1 MVGMTTAPPRPNAT
15 DDCPPASS
23 VTTPGALPGP
33 SVTAPATQLRPA
45 PPTAEQPRAGLLAGL
60 AVVVTMVLWASA
72 FVAIRHVGSDLSPG
86 PLALIRV
93 LVATVVLTPFALRAG
108 LQVPRGRV
116 WWLVVAYA
124 VLWMG
129 VYSVVVNA
137 AEQHLDAGTTAMLV
151 NIAPILVTVWVG
163 LVQRAG
169 FTWPLVAGLV
179 VAFTGVSVIALGN
192 DGAQR
197 DLLGIALG
205 VLAALLYATGVLL
218 QKSALRTIDA
228 LSVTWWGT
236 ALGAV
241 ALLPFLPTA
250 LAQTGA
256 APAPVLLSAVYLGV
270 FPTALAFSLWAYAL
284 RRVDAARLSLSSYL
298 VPAFAVLLS
307 WVVLVEVPTV
317 PGLVGGTLCLVGVA
331 ISRIRSRR

>member
-1 MVGMTTAPPRPNAT
+1 M
-15 DDCPPASS
+15 
-23 VTTPGALPGP
+23 
-33 SVTAPATQLRPA
+33 
-45 PPTAEQPRAGLLAGL
+45 
-60 AVVVTMVLWASA
+60 VVTMVLWASA
-72 FVAIRHVGSDLSPG
+72 FVAIRFVGEDLSPG

-93 LVATVVLTPFALRAG
+93 LVATAVLTPFALRAG
-108 LQVPRGRV
+108 LQIPRGRA

-137 AEQHLDAGTTAMLV
+137 AEQHLDAGTTSMLV

-163 LVQRAG
+163 LVQQGG
-169 FTWPLVAGLV
+169 FARPLVIGLV

-192 DGAQR
+192 DGAER
-197 DLLGIALG
+197 DVVGIALA
-205 VLAALLYATGVLL
+205 VLAAVLYAAGVLL
-218 QKSALRTIDA
+218 QKGALRTIDS

-250 LAQTGA
+250 WAQAGA
-256 APAPVLLSAVYLGV
+256 APTSVLLSALYLGV

-307 WVVLVEVPTV
+307 WILLAEVPTV
-317 PGLVGGTLCLVGVA
+317 AALVGGTLCLAGVA
-331 ISRIRSRR
+331 ISRIRSRA